1 MLFEY
6 LARDAAGKMQT
17 GSVSAETSVEAARKL
32 RQEGLFTLSM
42 TETRSVPKS
51 IGPGLFSRRI
61 SRSDIVYLSSQLAV
75 MVDAGIPVA
84 SAIGGLARQSESPV
98 MRSMLEKIQQ
108 DVEGGIDF
116 SVALSKFPRCFDGV
130 YVNLVR
136 AGEVSGLLGAL
147 LERIATQMRSDLE
160 QRQKVRGALM
170 YPGIMLAMCLGA
182 SVFLLTFVLPKIA
195 PMFVAR
201 GVELPMPTRV
211 MMAASFVLTNYWWAC
226 LLGLTALVGFWW
238 YARRQPWG
246 RLAYDWVILRIPVLG
261 PLMRKSILARTTRT
275 FAAMLNAGVPVL
287 DAIALCAAV
296 SENSFYE
303 RAWKDLSDKVT
314 TGCQIHEV
322 LESNPLFPRTLVQM
336 IGSGEQTGKL
346 GMVLGRVGHYYDS
359 EVAIAIKS
367 ATSMLEPIMVAG
379 MGIIVGG
386 LALAMLL
393 PIFKLSS
400 HVG

>member
-1 MLFEY
+1 MQFEY
-6 LARDAAGKMQT
+6 LARDLSGKMQS
-17 GSVSAETSVEAARKL
+17 GVISADNTAEAARKL
-32 RQEGLFTLSM
+32 RQDGLFTLTINEARVVAS
-42 TETRSVPKS
+42 TTGSS
-51 IGPGLFSRRI
+51 LFARRI

-84 SAIGGLARQSESPV
+84 SALAGLAKQSENPSL
-98 MRSMLEKIQQ
+98 RTILEKIQQ
-108 DVEGGIDF
+108 DVEGGVDF
-116 SVALSKFPRCFDGV
+116 SVALAKYPRYFDGV
-130 YVNLVR
+130 YVNLVK

-170 YPGIMLAMCLGA
+170 YPGVMMAMCMA
-182 SVFLLTFVLPKIA
+182 ACAFLLTFVLPKIS

-201 GVELPMPTRV
+201 GIELPTPTIV
-211 MMAASFVLTNYWWAC
+211 MMTASHILTHYWWAC
-226 LLGLTALVGFWW
+226 LLGAVGLGSFWW
-238 YARRQPWG
+238 YARQKWWG
-246 RLAYDWVILRIPVLG
+246 KMAFDWVILQLPVLG

-287 DAIALCAAV
+287 DGIQLCAAV
-296 SENSFYE
+296 SENIFYE
-303 RAWKDLSDKVT
+303 RAWKDLADKVT

-322 LESNPLFPRTLVQM
+322 LESNPLFPKTLVQM

-346 GMVLGRVGHYYDS
+346 GMVLGRVGNYYDS
-359 EVAIAIKS
+359 EVNIAIKS
-367 ATSMLEPIMVAG
+367 ATSLLEPIMVAG
-379 MGIIVGG
+379 MGVIVGG

>member
-1 MLFEY
+1 MQFEY
-6 LARDAAGKMQT
+6 LARDSSGKMQT
-17 GSVSAETSVEAARKL
+17 GFVSAETSVDAARKL
-32 RQEGLFTLSM
+32 RQDGLFTLSM
-42 TETRSVPKS
+42 SEARPARSS
-51 IGPGLFSRRI
+51 GLGLFSRRI

-84 SAIGGLARQSESPV
+84 SALSGLAKQCENPS
-98 MRSMLEKIQQ
+98 MRSMLERIQQ
-108 DVEGGIDF
+108 DVEGGVDF
-116 SVALSKFPRCFDGV
+116 SAALAKYPKHFDGV
-130 YVNLVR
+130 YVNLVK

-147 LERIATQMRSDLE
+147 LERIATQMRNELE

-170 YPGIMLAMCLGA
+170 YPGIMLVMCLGA

-201 GVELPMPTRV
+201 GIELPTPTRI
-211 MMAASFVLTNYWWAC
+211 MMAASHVLTNYWWAC
-226 LLGLTALVGFWW
+226 LLGLAGLVGFWW
-238 YARRQPWG
+238 HARRQWWG
-246 RLAYDWVILRIPVLG
+246 RLAYDWVVLRLPVLG
-261 PLMRKSILARTTRT
+261 PLVRKSILARTTRT

-287 DAIALCAAV
+287 DAIDLCAAV
-296 SENSFYE
+296 SENVFYE
-303 RAWKDLSDKVT
+303 RAWKELAEQVT
-314 TGCQIHEV
+314 SGRQIHEV

-346 GMVLGRVGHYYDS
+346 GMVLGRVGHYYDA

-379 MGIIVGG
+379 MGVIVGS

>member
-1 MLFEY
+1 MQFEY
-6 LARDAAGKMQT
+6 LARDVTGKMQT
-17 GSVSAETSVEAARKL
+17 GIVSAETSIEAARKL
-32 RQEGLFTLSM
+32 RQDGLFTLSM
-42 TETRSVPKS
+42 TESRSAPRS
-51 IGPGLFSRRI
+51 AGPGLFARRI

-84 SAIGGLARQSESPV
+84 SAIGGLAKQSENPS
-98 MRSMLEKIQQ
+98 MRLMLERIQM
-108 DVEGGIDF
+108 DVEGGADF
-116 SVALSKFPRCFDGV
+116 SAALAKFPRYFDGV
-130 YVNLVR
+130 YVNLVK

-147 LERIATQMRSDLE
+147 LERIATQMRSELE

-170 YPGIMLAMCLGA
+170 YPGIMLTMCLGA
-182 SVFLLTFVLPKIA
+182 CIFLLTFVLPKIS

-201 GVELPMPTRV
+201 GIELPAPTRI

-226 LLGLTALVGFWW
+226 LLAVAAAIAFCWHARKQWW
-238 YARRQPWG
+238 GQM
-246 RLAYDWVILRIPVLG
+246 AYDWVVLRLPVLG
-261 PLMRKSILARTTRT
+261 PLISKAILARTTRT

-287 DAIALCAAV
+287 DAIHLCAAV
-296 SENSFYE
+296 SENVFYE
-303 RAWKDLSDKVT
+303 RAWKDLADKVT
-314 TGCQIHEV
+314 TGRQIHEV
-322 LESNPLFPRTLVQM
+322 LESNPLFPKTLVQM

-346 GMVLGRVGHYYDS
+346 GMVLGRVGNYYDS
-359 EVAIAIKS
+359 EVGIAIKS

-379 MGIIVGG
+379 MGVIVGS